1 MRRGITFYLMLLL
14 AVFGV
19 LSSTLAGYAS
29 YLKSRELL
37 VRAAENELTGAN
49 QALGRKL
56 SVALGEIARDARM
69 IARHPLAATICSST
83 RPVAAAEGAMA
94 DIVTATLSVHP
105 EYFQIRVIEADRHGL
120 ERVRIDRIESEKNA
134 LQRVQEADLQEK
146 GHFPYVFRTLK
157 LGRDEVYLS
166 RILINHERG
175 AHAALGQPTIQ
186 VATPV
191 IDGGENAVGVVVI
204 NVDLNSLFNLLK
216 TDLPAQTSL
225 YLANRWGDFLLHP
238 DPGRAFVFD
247 VGGRELVQD
256 EFPATATLVNGD
268 GEKVIVRGSDRG
280 RGHGAGRVVG
290 SFQRVPLDRSDG
302 ESFLLLGLSK
312 PTAVVTA
319 EADTLAW
326 TTLYIVI
333 GASVLALVTAIGVAS
348 TVTHPLRQMA
358 RAVRRF
364 SRRREITQL
373 PTGRYDE
380 IGVLARNFHD
390 MQLQIQSQMKE
401 LHARHEELEHL
412 ARHDPL
418 TGLPNRMMFFERLE
432 QSLARSRRSGLPLA
446 LLYVDLDRFKE
457 VNDTCGHSAGDAV
470 LKATSLRL
478 LRNVREIDTVARL
491 GGDEFVI
498 LIDSVMELD
507 HVPQIAEKLLTTVV
521 EPIEFEGHRL
531 TIEASIGIS
540 VFPTH
545 GQSANDLLVRAD
557 RAMYRAKSA
566 GRNNYSLSEVEP
578 E

>member
-1 MRRGITFYLMLLL
+1 
-14 AVFGV
+14 
-19 LSSTLAGYAS
+19 
-29 YLKSRELL
+29 
-37 VRAAENELTGAN
+37 
-49 QALGRKL
+49 
-56 SVALGEIARDARM
+56 
-69 IARHPLAATICSST
+69 
-83 RPVAAAEGAMA
+83 
-94 DIVTATLSVHP
+94 
-105 EYFQIRVIEADRHGL
+105 
-120 ERVRIDRIESEKNA
+120 
-134 LQRVQEADLQEK
+134 
-146 GHFPYVFRTLK
+146 
-157 LGRDEVYLS
+157 
-166 RILINHERG
+166 
-175 AHAALGQPTIQ
+175 
-186 VATPV
+186 
-191 IDGGENAVGVVVI
+191 
-204 NVDLNSLFNLLK
+204 
-216 TDLPAQTSL
+216 
-225 YLANRWGDFLLHP
+225 
-238 DPGRAFVFD
+238 
-247 VGGRELVQD
+247 
-256 EFPATATLVNGD
+256 
-268 GEKVIVRGSDRG
+268 
-280 RGHGAGRVVG
+280 
-290 SFQRVPLDRSDG
+290 
-302 ESFLLLGLSK
+302 
-312 PTAVVTA
+312 
-319 EADTLAW
+319 
-326 TTLYIVI
+326 
-333 GASVLALVTAIGVAS
+333 VLALVTAIGVSS

-358 RAVRRF
+358 RAVRLF
-364 SRRREITQL
+364 SRHREITQL

-380 IGVLARNFHD
+380 IGVLARNFHE

-507 HVPQIAEKLLTTVV
+507 HVPQIAEKLLATVV

-531 TIEASIGIS
+531 TVEASIGIS

-566 GRNNYSLSEVEP
+566 GRNSYSLSEVEP